1 MAAFDP
7 DERHM
12 VASESG
18 AKILLILAPWPGA
31 GTTAA
36 TLRRPSSWVSGP
48 RAAGTC
54 GTGTSPSRS

>member
-1 MAAFDP
+1 MVAFDP

-31 GTTAA
+31 GHYRGDAA
-36 TLRRPSSWVSGP
+36 P
-48 RAAGTC
+48 A
-54 GTGTSPSRS
+54 